1 MAHKIG
7 AIPFKI
13 TDDGLSIL
21 FVTSLTRK
29 RWIFPKG
36 NLKAKESRKKACKRE
51 AFEEAGVKGKVL
63 KKFPVTTVIGKSQN
77 NKIDHQLVTYFPL
90 HVHEE
95 AVTWPEVNERK
106 RLWVS
111 LEKATTILDDDDLM
125 KLVEW
130 FKDISPWVIESAQ
143 AKTKER

>member
-1 MAHKIG
+1 MVNKIG

-36 NLKAKESRKKACKRE
+36 NLKAKESRKNACKRE

-111 LEKATTILDDDDLM
+111 PEKAKSILDDDDLM

-130 FKDISPWVIESAQ
+130 FNDISPWVIEAAK